1 MTSQPGAMAPRV
13 PAATLADIAIPALG
27 RDQAAQWLRAAILVV
42 GGAGL
47 TALSAQLSWHA
58 PWTTV
63 PYTGQTAAVLLVG
76 TVLGSRLGLAS
87 MAVYVLAGAVGLGVF
102 SGGSSGLFDEAGAL
116 SGSVGYLAGF
126 IVAAAIV
133 GGLAERR
140 WDRSPVRAAG
150 LMVLGNLVIYAIGV
164 PVLAWT
170 LGLSA
175 SDALFYGAIV
185 FVPWDAIK
193 IVAAAGLLP
202 LAWRAVGSGRTR
214 R

>member
-1 MTSQPGAMAPRV
+1 MTSR
-13 PAATLADIAIPALG
+13 AATLADVAVPAFG
-27 RDQAAQWLRAAILVV
+27 GAWAAQTLRAAILAVA
-42 GGAGL
+42 GAGL

-76 TVLGSRLGLAS
+76 TALGFRLGLAS
-87 MAVYVLAGAVGLGVF
+87 MALYVLAGAVGLGVF
-102 SGGSSGLFDEAGAL
+102 NAGSSGLFDAAGKL
-116 SGSVGYLAGF
+116 SATVGYLAGF
-126 IVAAAIV
+126 IVAAGLV
-133 GGLAERR
+133 GRLAERR
-140 WDRSPVRAAG
+140 WDRSPVQAAG

-164 PVLAWT
+164 PVLVLAA
-170 LGLSA
+170 GLSW
-175 SDALFYGAIV
+175 SDAIFYGAIV

-202 LAWRAVGSGRTR
+202 LAWRAMGSDPAR

>member
-1 MTSQPGAMAPRV
+1 MTSR
-13 PAATLADIAIPALG
+13 AATLADVAVPALG
-27 RDQAAQWLRAAILVV
+27 SAQAARWARAALLVAAGV
-42 GGAGL
+42 GL
-47 TALSAQLSWHA
+47 TALSAQISWQA

-87 MAVYVLAGAVGLGVF
+87 MALYVIVGAFGVGVF
-102 SGGSSGLFDEAGAL
+102 SGGSSGLFDAAGAL

-126 IVAAAIV
+126 IVAAGLV
-133 GGLAERR
+133 GRLAERR
-140 WDRSPVRAAG
+140 WDRSPMRAAG

-170 LGLSA
+170 LGMSA
-175 SDALFYGAIV
+175 GDAIFYGAIV
-185 FVPWDAIK
+185 FVPWDAFK
-193 IVAAAGLLP
+193 VVVAAGLLP
-202 LAWRAVGSGRTR
+202 LAWRAVGSGGDR